1 MSESVSKAL
10 ELTGGPDVAET
21 VKFVDY
27 MDKFFDAVNVSNYV
41 EGVHKKKSFRLPYT
55 SAKDMRLEV
64 YTYIH

>member
-21 VKFVDY
+21 VKCVDY

-41 EGVHKKKSFRLPYT
+41 EGVHKKKVFGCLTPWPRHAP
-55 SAKDMRLEV
+55 
-64 YTYIH
+64 